1 MLSTLITTSMKRDSI
16 YTKKLTR
23 HGVELS
29 HGQDVNVL
37 KSLKVAD
44 VMEEP
49 AVVVPANAPLGELVG
64 ELATSPRPVVYVV
77 GRDRRLRGFIAAEDV
92 RSALEHVKGAPFSL
106 AADLAREDL
115 RTLTPETGLDAVMRI
130 FAGKNREE
138 LPVVAGDGSGRL
150 VGVVGRRHLLDAY
163 QTELMKR
170 DVVSELGGSLD
181 ETATEEIHLG
191 KDFRMSEIDA
201 PGEFTGRT
209 IRDLDVRARW
219 GAEIL
224 LIRRRS
230 PRGSDEVEIVP
241 EADTTVHRGD
251 RLVMLAR
258 QRDLARL
265 RSL

>member
-1 MLSTLITTSMKRDSI
+1 
-16 YTKKLTR
+16 
-23 HGVELS
+23 
-29 HGQDVNVL
+29 
-37 KSLKVAD
+37 
-44 VMEEP
+44 
-49 AVVVPANAPLGELVG
+49 
-64 ELATSPRPVVYVV
+64 
-77 GRDRRLRGFIAAEDV
+77 
-92 RSALEHVKGAPFSL
+92 
-106 AADLAREDL
+106 
-115 RTLTPETGLDAVMRI
+115 MRI

-181 ETATEEIHLG
+181 RDRHRG
-191 KDFRMSEIDA
+191 DP
-201 PGEFTGRT
+201 PGQGLPDERDRRARARSPAGS

-230 PRGSDEVEIVP
+230 PAADDEVEIVP

-251 RLVMLAR
+251 RLVVLAR